1 MIVRLD
7 LRSGEPIYLQ
17 ITSQIKH
24 LVAAGKL
31 KREEQLPTVRE
42 LAVQLQVDPNTVGR
56 AYKQLAD
63 EGVIS
68 TQQGRGTYVLEQAPP
83 LDQRKLRREKLVAL
97 VDGLLSELERLGYT
111 PDELEKVWG
120 DRLGRWQKAQPRNS

>member
-17 ITSQIKH
+17 IASQIKH
-24 LVAAGKL
+24 LVAVGKL

-42 LAVQLQVDPNTVGR
+42 LAIELQVDPNTVGR

-68 TQQGRGTYVLEQAPP
+68 TRQGRGTYVLEQAPP

-97 VDGLLSELERLGYT
+97 ADGFIGELERLGYT

-120 DRLGRWQKAQPRNS
+120 DRVGRWQKTQPRNS